1 MKTLVKKKRGKRTLS
16 GRFRGASFGATL
28 QLHARWS
35 EDPERLLQ
43 VTVFEVDIPKLKS
56 AIAEFE
62 RGNNHEAPPLD
73 PVPTNADG
81 RKTFKKI
88 GDHRYASEG

>member
-1 MKTLVKKKRGKRTLS
+1 MAKRQKRTLS
-16 GRFRGASFGATL
+16 GRFRGASIGSTL
-28 QLHARWS
+28 QLHARWV
-35 EDPERLLQ
+35 EDPARLIQ

-56 AIAEFE
+56 AIEAFE
-62 RGNNHEAPPLD
+62 RGVGHEEAPAD

-88 GDHRYASEG
+88 GDHDRD